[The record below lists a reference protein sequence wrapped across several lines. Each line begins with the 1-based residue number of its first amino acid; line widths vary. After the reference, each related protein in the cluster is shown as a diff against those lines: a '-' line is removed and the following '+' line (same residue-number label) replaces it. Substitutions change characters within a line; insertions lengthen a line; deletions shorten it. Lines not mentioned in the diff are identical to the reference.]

1 MSEYTPSVDKVR
13 DLYADARAGVGEWTR
28 FDDSVKRAVEDAYA
42 EFDRMIAK
50 VRAETVGYV
59 AQIASDTL
67 RMCQAGGVG
76 ERNILPPEQEAGFQL
91 CIDNIANLAKSM
103 KGEQE

>member
-1 MSEYTPSVDKVR
+1 MSEYTPSTEQVR
-13 DLYADARAGVGEWTR
+13 EAAYEHGSTGVTYE
-28 FDDSVKRAVEDAYA
+28 
-42 EFDRMIAK
+42 EFDRWIAAHDGK

-103 KGEQE
+103 KGEPS